1 METKKLESENQFDFA
16 NELLSQYQDLK
27 KIEIYKMKTE
37 IKQRQLKEVW
47 RILIIEKRNRKSTNF

>member
-37 IKQRQLKEVW
+37 IKQRQYKEVW
-47 RILIIEKRNRKSTNF
+47 RILIIEK